1 MEEQKDI
8 HINKPQKKLVW
19 GLIPEFF
26 WNLIKYIVI
35 FVILLLMGVYYLIQ
49 IPSFQNYAKKKP
61 QHFLS
66 AELHAEVSVGRIRIT
81 FFQSLLL
88 EDLLVKDRQNDTLLM
103 TSQIKVGLK
112 GGLFDLIDG
121 KIDIQ
126 NVAIKTM
133 KVRLIQNCPE
143 YDNNYQ
149 FLINY
154 IENGNP
160 DSLFSKP
167 SGKPNNIHLSIKD
180 IDLKNVDVTMQNK
193 YQGN

>member
-1 MEEQKDI
+1 
-8 HINKPQKKLVW
+8 
-19 GLIPEFF
+19 
-26 WNLIKYIVI
+26 
-35 FVILLLMGVYYLIQ
+35 
-49 IPSFQNYAKKKP
+49 
-61 QHFLS
+61 
-66 AELHAEVSVGRIRIT
+66 
-81 FFQSLLL
+81 
-88 EDLLVKDRQNDTLLM
+88 M

-126 NVAIKTM
+126 NVATKTM

-193 YQGN
+193 YQGKLMHLSFESLIAGFNTFNIDSNQF